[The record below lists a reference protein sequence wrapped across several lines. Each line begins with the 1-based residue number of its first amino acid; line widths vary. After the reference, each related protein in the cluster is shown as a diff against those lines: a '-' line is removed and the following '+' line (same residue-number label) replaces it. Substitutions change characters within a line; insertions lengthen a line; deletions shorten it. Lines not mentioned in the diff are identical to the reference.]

1 MSTPAVFLDRDG
13 TINYDPGYIKE
24 PEKVIIMEGVSE
36 GIRKLKRQFGF
47 KIIVV
52 SNQAGVSKGLMT
64 LADVEAVNKKI
75 YDILIEEGAEIDAF
89 YYCPFHPE
97 NDPPEKTICRKPSPY
112 MILKAA
118 KELSIDL
125 SKSFMIGD
133 RSSDIESGINAGI
146 KTILLKNDMFKDE
159 ISILINQGKKPNF
172 VADNFNEACDYI
184 YKSFPEENN

>member
-1 MSTPAVFLDRDG
+1 MLKPAVFLDRDG

-24 PEKVIIMEGVSE
+24 PEKVIILDGVSE

-64 LADVEAVNKKI
+64 LEDVEAVNKKI

-97 NDPPEKTICRKPSPY
+97 NDPPEKTICRKPSPF

-118 KELSIDL
+118 EELSIDL
-125 SKSFMIGD
+125 SKIG
-133 RSSDIESGINAGI
+133 SSGGTTEDIIISSISSLV
-146 KTILLKNDMFKDE
+146 ILSK
-159 ISILINQGKKPNF
+159 
-172 VADNFNEACDYI
+172 
-184 YKSFPEENN
+184 